1 MRDKPLHDL
10 VHTELLVPRLRS
22 KLAEKHLVVPVVR
35 ALEHLVNLVCRLV
48 RLEALL
54 DDVRGEFEL
63 AEAHEVTRNKVQYLV
78 VAQITFQLEHIL
90 YQIVAKGVFN
100 QEVDPTNNDICKG
113 QFLLHQAFLKATL
126 HDATSVLVRADLIAV
141 GHARAVDK
149 LGVGGVLLGPWQ
161 VQLLRLVARLERQ

>member
-54 DDVRGEFEL
+54 DDVGGEFEL

-90 YQIVAKGVFN
+90 YQIVAKGVFD

-113 QFLLHQAFLKATL
+113 QFLLHQAFFKATL